1 MINPFKIIQNWF
13 STILTVLFL
22 GWFGMSSFKLGF
34 YASETPMLSSVVQFL
49 LDERNSDESKTDSF
63 FTTTLQKLGF
73 EISEDE
79 ELKDLNK

>member
-1 MINPFKIIQNWF
+1 MINPFKTILSWC

-22 GWFGMSSFKLGF
+22 GWFGISSFKLGF
-34 YASETPMLSSVVQFL
+34 YASETPMLSSIVRFL

>member
-1 MINPFKIIQNWF
+1 MINPFKTIQNWF

-34 YASETPMLSSVVQFL
+34 YASETPMLSSVVRFL
-49 LDERNSDESKTDSF
+49 FDEKNSDEPKTDSF

-79 ELKDLNK
+79 ELKERNQ